1 MGKEVLESTYLRAT
15 INGPV
20 KIKGKIQA
28 KQNVDAAIGI
38 PKIVS
43 GVSYKAG
50 NGIVIDNRV
59 ISLDD
64 LVLDCGTS
72 TTNI

>member
-15 INGPV
+15 ISGPV

-28 KQNVDAAIGI
+28 MQNVDAAIGI

-43 GVSYKAG
+43 GVSYQAG
-50 NGIVIDNRV
+50 NGIVIENRV

-64 LVLDCGTS
+64 LILDCGTS